1 MGRYTCSK
9 PSGEMASIKPSCE
22 TWMAPRPLRRAQVL
36 FPDPGGP
43 TSTTRQAIPIGGLL
57 FIRGHLLRRQSQR
70 RLTLH
75 HARQNGVK
83 LPHSFRQR
91 GRSWLKEICRLDL
104 ADASF
109 AHSVDRGP
117 ASPRTTRLPDYFP
130 SAPPCHADFCIRG
143 PP

>member
-91 GRSWLKEICRLDL
+91 GRSWLKAICPFDL
-104 ADASF
+104 VDVSF
-109 AHSVDRGP
+109 AHSVDTGP
-117 ASPRTTRLPDYFP
+117 AFTGTNLLLGYFP
-130 SAPPCHADFCIRG
+130 AAPRC
-143 PP
+143 